1 MSFRSRS
8 VSITLQFI
16 TVVLILMI
24 SNLTYAQNPNVE
36 LSKMVGKEIQEQIK
50 GLESDEYQIN
60 LKTGQYLQIFVA
72 TEKLAVEV
80 NLIAPSGENVFR
92 LETDKNQREVIEII
106 AKLTGNYKLEVNA
119 LDNTTSENTYKIQV
133 SELRR
138 GLLKD
143 KNRCKARELT
153 TQANLLQK
161 VGTKVGFQASVERY
175 LASLKY
181 WEKSGD
187 KIAEADVFRKLGESY
202 FFVSNYQESLKY
214 FTRELDFRRA
224 NNDKSREARG
234 LKNLGFVYYS
244 MGADEEALK
253 YYNQALV
260 LGKETSNREVIAQT
274 LSFLARFHN
283 SQGERKQSIDYNK
296 QALALWQELE
306 EKEESIKIT
315 EELATSYY
323 SLAEIKDSIEFYK
336 KALQGVRDFADKK
349 AEINI
354 LNALAIIYGEVGDFL
369 LATNYYQQA
378 LEKSQNL
385 RSSRSLEQEIEILNN
400 LGQICYK
407 QKDLIKA
414 EGYFEQALALAQE
427 KQDPVRQAK
436 VLNNLANIYRDN
448 GDSSKAIEI
457 YSDVLRLHRANNDLA
472 STVVTA
478 IAVGQTH
485 LDLGD
490 GDKAVGFFTEAYK
503 LNQRGGNRD
512 LEANIFYHLGRALEF
527 VYEEEKALASYKEG
541 VNVSQE
547 LKDQLREAQF
557 RYRLARLQFRRG
569 DVKTAQGNITTA
581 ISLVEALQSNLI
593 NQKLQISYST
603 TTSDYYKLYIDL
615 LMQQHQLNPK
625 SGNDIAALTINEQAK
640 AHSLLD
646 LMKTNYSLDGDLI
659 SQERELK
666 QLISN
671 KTERLIR
678 LNVDESVITEI
689 TAAENELKVLNDKLK
704 ACQMALQKQNPHY
717 TEFAQPKAF
726 SLAELQ
732 QQLDTDTLLLE
743 YELGSDH
750 SYLWLISKTEV
761 KSFFLPKRSEIESKV
776 KYLRDLLVARNLL
789 ARGQNIGGRPI
800 SLDLAENEYP
810 KIAIEV
816 SKLLLSPIAD
826 QLAEKRLVIVTDG
839 AMQYI
844 PFNALPDPNKTDI
857 YEPLIL
863 KHEIVSLPSA
873 TTINML
879 RKEAKDNKNTKA
891 IMLVADPVFSASD
904 SRVAS
909 KSISNKIINNDRAL
923 ELETTSL
930 LVKKSAKEVGLPV
943 LDLNISRLIDKN
955 DEVKQI
961 SSLVPTEQSKQVL
974 GFDAKVTNLL
984 AKEASDYRVIHF
996 ATYGLA
1002 NSTHPELSGIVLSL
1016 VNEQGKLEDGFLQ
1029 THKIFNLKLPVELV
1043 TISACETNIGEN
1055 AQAEGLSGLT
1065 RGFIYAGAS
1074 RVMVS
1079 LWNGDSVAN
1088 TKLMKS
1094 FYQKILKDGKSPSV
1108 ALRDTQLELWKEYKS
1123 PFYWAAFQLQGEWK

>member
-1 MSFRSRS
+1 MSFRSKS
-8 VSITLQFI
+8 VNITLQFI
-16 TVVLILMI
+16 TVVLVLMI
-24 SNLTYAQNPNVE
+24 SNLTYAQSPNVE
-36 LSKMVGKEIQEQIK
+36 LSSIVGKEIQEQIK
-50 GLESDEYQIN
+50 GLESDEYQIS
-60 LKTGQYLQIFVA
+60 LKRGQYLQIFVA

-92 LETDKNQREVIEII
+92 LETDNKKNQREVIEII
-106 AKLTGNYKLEVNA
+106 AKLTGSYKLEVNA
-119 LDNTTSENTYKIQV
+119 LDNTTSESTYKIQV

-143 KNRCKARELT
+143 RNRCQARELT

-161 VGTKVGFQASVERY
+161 IGTKVGFQASVERY

-202 FFVSNYQESLKY
+202 FFVSNYQEALKY
-214 FTRELDFRRA
+214 FTKELDFRRA

-244 MGADEEALK
+244 MGVDE
-253 YYNQALV
+253 QALEYYSQALS
-260 LGKETSNREVIAQT
+260 LGKETNNKEVIAQT

-306 EKEESIKIT
+306 EKEESIKT
-315 EELATSYY
+315 AEELATSYY

-336 KALQGVRDFADKK
+336 KTLQGVRDFADKK
-349 AEINI
+349 GEINI
-354 LNALAIIYGEVGDFL
+354 LNALAIIYDEVGDFL

-472 STVVTA
+472 NTVVTA

-490 GDKAVGFFTEAYK
+490 GEKAVGFFTEAYK

-569 DVKTAQGNITTA
+569 DIKTAQGNITTA

-593 NQKLQISYST
+593 NQKLQISYSNT
-603 TTSDYYKLYIDL
+603 TTDYYKLYVDL

-625 SGNDIAALTINEQAK
+625 AGNDITALAINEQAK

-646 LMKTNYSLDGDLI
+646 LTGYSLDGDLI

-671 KTERLIR
+671 KTERLIK
-678 LNVDESVITEI
+678 LNINESVVTEI
-689 TAAENELKVLNDKLK
+689 TAAENELKALNDKLK
-704 ACQMALQKQNPHY
+704 ACQTALQKQNPHY

-743 YELGSDH
+743 YELGTDH

-789 ARGQNIGGRPI
+789 VRGQNIGGRPI

-810 KIAIEV
+810 KVAAEV
-816 SKLLLSPIAD
+816 SKLLLSPVAD

-839 AMQYI
+839 AIQYI
-844 PFNALPDPNKTDI
+844 PFNALPDPNKADV

-873 TTINML
+873 STINTL

-904 SRVAS
+904 SRVTN
-909 KSISNKIINNDRAL
+909 KSASNKINNNGAL

-930 LVKKSAKEVGLPV
+930 LIKKSAKEVGLPV
-943 LDLNISRLIDKN
+943 LDLNISRLKDKD
-955 DEVKQI
+955 DEVKEI
-961 SSLVPTEQSKQVL
+961 SALVPIDQSKQVL
-974 GFDAKVTNLL
+974 GFDAKVANLL

-1002 NSTHPELSGIVLSL
+1002 NSIHPELSGIVLSL

-1029 THKIFNLKLPVELV
+1029 THKIFNLKLPEELV

-1079 LWNGDSVAN
+1079 LWNGDSAAN